1 MATGSK
7 WDRARIKELAL
18 RTSIFGAG
26 IGFIIF
32 ALGFIFAYFTVSI
45 PDPNAFVNSQST
57 IIQYADGQE
66 VGRLGSE
73 NRTIVKLANIPAHVR
88 EAVLAAEDRKFY
100 SESAVSPQGI
110 ARAIWD
116 NIKSLGNGGGGSTIT
131 QQYAKTAF
139 LSPERTV
146 IRKVKESVIAIKLQ
160 QQMSKD
166 QILENY
172 LNTIYF
178 GRGSYGIQTASEVYF
193 GRTVNQLSISQAAV
207 LASILNAPGFYDPS
221 YGPNNLKR
229 LQSRFQ
235 YVINGMYKDHWI
247 TKAQYTKAKFPAIKD
262 RVTSG
267 ALAGPRGYLISW
279 VVHELKGLGFT
290 EEQLQTGGYV
300 IKTTLEKKAQTAAVD
315 AVDKIISKKIPD
327 DLKVGLVS
335 IRPGTGEIVAMYGG
349 KDYLVSQLNN
359 ATQSIAQAGSS
370 FKPFALLAALENG
383 IPLTSIW
390 NGESPKVYEDAGAQ
404 KPYPVSNYSNE
415 QFGNINLLDATAH
428 SVNTIFVPLG
438 IKAGLQNVVDAARR
452 AGIPTSVEMI
462 ATPSVSLGVSSP
474 HVIDV
479 ANAYAT
485 FAANGV
491 YSKPFI
497 IKEVLGANGGVF
509 YQGSIS
515 TQQVFQ
521 PNIIADLTY
530 ALEQVPLRGTAAG
543 ALAGF
548 GRPSAGKTG
557 TTTNNGAA
565 WYNGYVP
572 QLATSVAMFRTDA
585 TLSLNGTGGLRA
597 VTGGTYPAMIWNA
610 YMKNFLKGVPVETFA
625 SPANVNGID
634 PVNMV
639 DSVPTLD
646 PALAIPTPTP
656 SATPTPTPKPS
667 KKK

>member
-1 MATGSK
+1 MATGIQ

-18 RTSIFGAG
+18 RLLIFGSG
-26 IGFIIF
+26 IGFILG
-32 ALGFIFAYFTVSI
+32 ALGFLIAYFTVSI

-73 NRTIVKLANIPAHVR
+73 NRTIVKLANIPLHVR
-88 EAVLAAEDRKFY
+88 EAVMAAEDRNYY
-100 SESAVSPQGI
+100 SESAISPQGI

-146 IRKVKESVIAIKLQ
+146 IRKVKEFVIAIKLQ

-193 GRTVNQLSISQAAV
+193 GRSVRQLTISQAAI
-207 LASILNAPGFYDPS
+207 LASVLNAPGFYDPS
-221 YGPNNLKR
+221 YGENNLKR
-229 LQSRFQ
+229 LQLRFQ
-235 YVINGMYKDHWI
+235 YVIDGMYKAKWI
-247 TKAQYTKAKFPAIKD
+247 TEAEYKKAKFPIIKD

-267 ALAGPRGYLISW
+267 ALAGPKGYLISW
-279 VVHELKGLGFT
+279 VVHELKNLGFT

-315 AVDKIISKKIPD
+315 AVDKIIPKKIPD
-327 DLKVGLVS
+327 DLKVGLIS

-359 ATQSIAQAGSS
+359 ATQSIAQAGSTY
-370 FKPFALLAALENG
+370 KPFALIAALENG
-383 IPLTSIW
+383 IPLTSLW
-390 NGESPKVYEDAGAQ
+390 NGGSPKVYDDIGAQ
-404 KPYPVSNYSNE
+404 KPYPVFNYSNE
-415 QFGNINLLDATAH
+415 QFGNIDLLEATAH

-438 IKAGLQNVVDAARR
+438 MKAGVENVVDAARR
-452 AGIPTSVEMI
+452 AGIPSSVEMI
-462 ATPSVSLGVSSP
+462 ATPSISLGVSSP

-530 ALEQVPLRGTAAG
+530 ALEQVPIRGTAAY
-543 ALAGF
+543 ALANF

-585 TLSLNGTGGLRA
+585 TLSLNGIGGLGA

-610 YMKNFLKGVPVETFA
+610 YMKNALKGVPVEQFPE
-625 SPANVNGID
+625 PANVNGID

-639 DSVPTLD
+639 NAVPTLD

-656 SATPTPTPKPS
+656 TPTPS
-667 KKK
+667 KKR